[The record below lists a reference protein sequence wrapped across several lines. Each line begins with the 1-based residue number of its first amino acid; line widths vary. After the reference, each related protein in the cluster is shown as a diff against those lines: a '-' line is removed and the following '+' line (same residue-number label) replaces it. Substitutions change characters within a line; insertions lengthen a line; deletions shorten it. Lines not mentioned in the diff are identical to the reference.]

1 MSSVLELKPRKL
13 HLAEIGQHEAGLAAS
28 GVNRRRR
35 RLLPHRRFGR
45 RRQDDEQR

>member
-1 MSSVLELKPRKL
+1 MSSVRALISEKA
-13 HLAEIGQHEAGLAAS
+13 HLAEIGQHEARLAAS
-28 GVNRRRR
+28 GVNGRFR